1 VSVGAASIEIVFFF
15 EPKAIQKVT
24 PRMLKFRIL
33 GQYRNDQL
41 RHPPPKSAAPGARPC
56 RHTRRSR
63 SLRQSDIAGHGG
75 VGGGRTV
82 SFPPPSPYPRERD
95 RTEKCWS
102 SGDFPAATTTSVA
115 AAPLSLLCAPAWTCS
130 RRAGGAKRTGRG
142 GARRAVVCRSVCSF
156 VSSVT
161 WRFYFFSQHE

>member
-1 VSVGAASIEIVFFF
+1 MWKPNANPLDFEVKIMCHIVAFSREGIWIFGQLWTIIFGITKSLLRWNLIFFKAVKIFCTVSVGAASIEIVFFF

-75 VGGGRTV
+75 VGGGRYGEFPSAFPV
-82 SFPPPSPYPRERD
+82 S
-95 RTEKCWS
+95 
-102 SGDFPAATTTSVA
+102 
-115 AAPLSLLCAPAWTCS
+115 
-130 RRAGGAKRTGRG
+130 
-142 GARRAVVCRSVCSF
+142 
-156 VSSVT
+156 
-161 WRFYFFSQHE
+161 